1 MSYNPGTNQACLLPS
16 LSLRVPALRSET
28 MDPVTRVEY
37 GRVQAGAAFNAAIT
51 PATEL
56 PVSW

>member
-16 LSLRVPALRSET
+16 LSLRVPALVSDT
-28 MDPVTRVEY
+28 MDPMTRVEY
-37 GRVQAGAAFNAAIT
+37 GRVQAGDAFNTAIT

-56 PVSW
+56 PANW